1 MPDVLDRKL
10 KKAFTLFQG
19 EDKSTPIGRSYFA
32 GLAHH
37 QAGTFPGAPASKIE
51 DLEDSFTTFWDR
63 YLAQRSAADGTLTG
77 EGFSSAIASALDT
90 DREAF
95 LADIGNVSRCWYA
108 MADTNGDHVIQRDE
122 YTKMYGSLF
131 PLLTAEELA
140 TGFAKMDRDGNGV
153 ISHEEIRAAS
163 LEYWTSNDPEARGN
177 WLFGP
182 FE

>member
-1 MPDVLDRKL
+1 MPDVLERKL
-10 KKAFTLFQG
+10 KRAFTLFQG
-19 EDKSTPIGRSYFA
+19 DSKSAPIERSYFA

-37 QAGTFPGAPASKIE
+37 QAATFPGAPASKIE
-51 DLEDSFTTFWDR
+51 DLEESFTTFWDR

-77 EGFSSAIASALDT
+77 EGFSSAITSALDT

-95 LADIGNVSRCWYA
+95 LADMINIGRHWFAV
-108 MADTNGDHVIQRDE
+108 ADTNGDHVIQQDE

-131 PLLTAEELA
+131 PLTAEELA
-140 TGFAKMDRDGNGV
+140 TGFAKLDRDGNGV
-153 ISHEEIRAAS
+153 ISHEEIRAAT

>member
-10 KKAFTLFQG
+10 KRAFALFQG
-19 EDKSTPIGRSYFA
+19 EDKSAPVDRAYFA

-37 QAGTFPGAPASKIE
+37 QAATFPGTPAAKIE
-51 DLEDSFTTFWDR
+51 DLEASFTTFWDR
-63 YLAQRSAADGTLTG
+63 YLVHRAAADGTLTG
-77 EGFSSAIASALDT
+77 EGFSSAIASALET
-90 DREAF
+90 DRTAF
-95 LADIGNVSRCWYA
+95 LSDIGNVAQCWYA
-108 MADTNGDHVIQRDE
+108 VADSNDDHVIDRDE
-122 YTKMYGSLF
+122 YTKLYGVLF
-131 PLLTAEELA
+131 PLTADELA

-153 ISHEEIRAAS
+153 ISHDEVRAAS